1 MAYLTGQLLHQ
12 RGYLKRAPT
21 AADLADPATVPQ
33 GLAWPTRSEREQP
46 AGDAE
51 AWAHRRLDGALLLV
65 RMYLGLQSHR
75 GNEVRQETSGQ
86 FHKRGLLQSIDG
98 RLWNWRT
105 VISCR
110 WHKQDEHI
118 NTLEGRAILLL
129 LKWKCQSTSRMN
141 RKYLH
146 LVDNTAVL
154 GAFVKGRSSSRR
166 LKYVIRRAQAYTLAG
181 NLWPLLGY
189 VRSHRNPADR
199 PSRRFPSRSNRGA
212 DTK

>member
-1 MAYLTGQLLHQ
+1 M
-12 RGYLKRAPT
+12 
-21 AADLADPATVPQ
+21 
-33 GLAWPTRSEREQP
+33 
-46 AGDAE
+46 
-51 AWAHRRLDGALLLV
+51 
-65 RMYLGLQSHR
+65 
-75 GNEVRQETSGQ
+75 
-86 FHKRGLLQSIDG
+86 
-98 RLWNWRT
+98 
-105 VISCR
+105 ISCR

-129 LKWKCQSTSRMN
+129 LKWKCQSTSGMN

-154 GAFVKGRSSSRR
+154 GAFVKGR
-166 LKYVIRRAQAYTLAG
+166 TLAG